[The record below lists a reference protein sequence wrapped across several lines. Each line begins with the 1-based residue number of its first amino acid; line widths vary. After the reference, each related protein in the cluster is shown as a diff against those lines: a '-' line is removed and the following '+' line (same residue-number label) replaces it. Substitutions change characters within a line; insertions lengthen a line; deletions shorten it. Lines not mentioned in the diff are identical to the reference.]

1 MTTIVTLRTL
11 AECESVIERGLATF
25 VEVGQALMEIRERR
39 LYREQYETF
48 EDYCRERW
56 GLGQS
61 RVYQMMDATRVVEVL
76 KSSTMVELPLPANER
91 QAREL
96 VPLLRQD
103 EAKVIEVWRELREQ
117 YGEEVT
123 AARVKNLVSKR
134 LERIVRER
142 QAQQKPTDPAPTL
155 PPTVD
160 LRLGDFREVLADIP
174 DSSVD
179 LIFTDPPYPA
189 EYLPLWKDLAVFAA
203 RVLKPGRLLVAYS
216 GQYHLPTIMT
226 SLEARLDYVWLGAVI
241 LPGSHN
247 QVQQRYVRNG
257 VKPLLFYARPPYTP
271 TTWFEDCYTSD
282 GVEKTTHE
290 WQQSIGCARYY
301 IERLTSPGAVVVDP
315 FIGGGTTAVAAR
327 ELGRTIIGAEIDRQA
342 MAAAIARLQGSK
354 TT

>member
-56 GLGQS
+56 GWVAS
-61 RVYQMMDATRVVEVL
+61 RARQLIAAAEVA
-76 KSSTMVELPLPANER
+76 KTVTMVTLPPPNER

-189 EYLPLWKDLAVFAA
+189 EYLPLWKDLAAFAA
-203 RVLKPGRLLVAYS
+203 RVLKPGRLLITYS
-216 GQYHLPTIMT
+216 GQYYLPTIMT
-226 SLEARLDYVWLGAVI
+226 SLAAHLDYVWLGAVI
-241 LPGSHN
+241 LPGAHN
-247 QVQQRYVRNG
+247 QVHQRHIRCG
-257 VKPLLFYARPPYTP
+257 IKPLLFYARPPYTP
-271 TTWFEDCYTSD
+271 TTWFEDCYTSE
-282 GVEKTTHE
+282 GVEKTAHE
-290 WQQSIGCARYY
+290 WQQSIWCARYY

-315 FIGGGTTAVAAR
+315 FIGGGTTAVAAH
-327 ELGRTIIGAEIDRQA
+327 ELGRTIIGAEIDPQA
-342 MAAAIARLQGSK
+342 MAAATTRLREAR
-354 TT
+354 

>member
-1 MTTIVTLRTL
+1 MTTNVTKTIRTL

-25 VEVGQALMEIRERR
+25 VEVGQALMEIRDRR

-56 GLGQS
+56 GWERAHAYRLIDSAQVAKLLSPIG
-61 RVYQMMDATRVVEVL
+61 D
-76 KSSTMVELPLPANER
+76 KPKNEA

-315 FIGGGTTAVAAR
+315 FIGGGTTAVAAQ
-327 ELGRTIIGAEIDRQA
+327 ELGRTIIGAEIDPQA
-342 MAAAIARLQGSK
+342 MAAATTRLREAR
-354 TT
+354 